1 MGHDGTTQTGEGAGD
16 CLRIAANHHCSLGW
30 LLLSRVVLYQAAP
43 GDLGSSGQQ
52 LTKWASRDP
61 LKGHRIGAYQGQRL
75 TTPDDV
81 R

>member
-1 MGHDGTTQTGEGAGD
+1 MGHDGTTHKQETGLGTVFV
-16 CLRIAANHHCSLGW
+16 LPPITTAAKSGYSSLA
-30 LLLSRVVLYQAAP
+30 QQPAP

-52 LTKWASRDP
+52 LLTKRASRDP